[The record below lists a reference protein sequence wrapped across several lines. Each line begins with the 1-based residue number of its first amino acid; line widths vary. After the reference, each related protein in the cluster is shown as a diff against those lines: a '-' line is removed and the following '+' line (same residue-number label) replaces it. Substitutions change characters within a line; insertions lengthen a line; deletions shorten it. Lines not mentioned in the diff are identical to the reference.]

1 MGLYCVDVRNDVQT
15 KNHYKANYNFFGN
28 DYLLRKELSTSLVEK
43 MESLVVCSGT
53 KGAQKAFIFAISLMF
68 KQTVRNKVQFLTNS

>member
-28 DYLLRKELSTSLVEK
+28 DYSLRSELSTSLVEN
-43 MESLVVCSGT
+43 MESRVVCSGT
-53 KGAQKAFIFAISLMF
+53 KGAQKAVHFCNEFNV
-68 KQTVRNKVQFLTNS
+68 QTSCEK